1 MKIYLYFQ
9 RYELCKDL
17 EFRDDE
23 LKGLYAWTTDKEIRK
38 KFECT
43 RYMGAFKRKVIHE
56 EDLPDYNLFT
66 FQNRDLQLIEL
77 PVQTRK
83 DPHAVIIG
91 TYKEDNLITD
101 LIEVTSNYLDDIN
114 SEIMELV
121 NSGYLTPQGE
131 NDLKLLLNFKDNTY
145 GTDVDVFH
153 MFYQTFTRSFVS
165 PKIWQQLE
173 KIHYESEEI

>member
-9 RYELCKDL
+9 KYTICEELV
-17 EFRDDE
+17 FQDDE
-23 LKGLYAWTTDKEIRK
+23 LKGLYAWTTDKETSR

-56 EDLPDYNLFT
+56 EEFLDYKLFA

-83 DPHAVIIG
+83 DPNAVIVG

-101 LIEVTSNYLDDIN
+101 MIEASSNFLAGIN
-114 SEIMELV
+114 SGVLELV
-121 NSGYLTPQGE
+121 DSGYLTPQGE
-131 NDLKLLLNFKDNTY
+131 NDLKILLNFKDNTY

-153 MFYQTFTRSFVS
+153 LFYQTFTRSFVS

>member
-9 RYELCKDL
+9 KYTICEDL
-17 EFRDDE
+17 EFQDDE
-23 LKGLYAWTTDKEIRK
+23 LKGLYAWTTDKETSK

-56 EDLPDYNLFT
+56 EEFLDYKLFA

-83 DPHAVIIG
+83 DPNAVIVG

-101 LIEVTSNYLDDIN
+101 MIEASSNFLEEIN
-114 SEIMELV
+114 SEVLELV
-121 NSGYLTPQGE
+121 DSGYLTPQGE
-131 NDLKLLLNFKDNTY
+131 NDLKILINFKDNTY

-153 MFYQTFTRSFVS
+153 LFYQTFTRSFVS

>member
-9 RYELCKDL
+9 KYTICEDL
-17 EFRDDE
+17 EFQDDE
-23 LKGLYAWTTDKEIRK
+23 LKGLYAWTTDKETSK

-56 EDLPDYNLFT
+56 EEFLDYKLFA

-83 DPHAVIIG
+83 DPNAVIVG

-101 LIEVTSNYLDDIN
+101 MIEVSSNFLEEIN
-114 SEIMELV
+114 SEVLELV
-121 NSGYLTPQGE
+121 DSGYLTPQGE
-131 NDLKLLLNFKDNTY
+131 NDLKILINFKDNTY

-153 MFYQTFTRSFVS
+153 LFYQTFTRSFVS

>member
-9 RYELCKDL
+9 KYTICEDL
-17 EFRDDE
+17 VFQDDE
-23 LKGLYAWTTDKEIRK
+23 LKGLYAWTTDKETSK

-56 EDLPDYNLFT
+56 EEFLDYKLFA

-83 DPHAVIIG
+83 DPNAVIVG

-101 LIEVTSNYLDDIN
+101 MIEVSSNFLEEIN
-114 SEIMELV
+114 SEVLELV
-121 NSGYLTPQGE
+121 DSGYLTPQGE
-131 NDLKLLLNFKDNTY
+131 NDLKILINFKDNTY

-153 MFYQTFTRSFVS
+153 LFYQTFTRSFVS
-165 PKIWQQLE
+165 PKMWQQLE
-173 KIHYESEEI
+173 KIHYEREEI

>member
-9 RYELCKDL
+9 KYTICEDL
-17 EFRDDE
+17 VFQDDE
-23 LKGLYAWTTDKEIRK
+23 LKGLYAWTTDKETSR

-56 EDLPDYNLFT
+56 EEFLDYKLFA

-83 DPHAVIIG
+83 DPNAVIVG

-101 LIEVTSNYLDDIN
+101 MIEVSSNFLEEIN
-114 SEIMELV
+114 SEVLELV
-121 NSGYLTPQGE
+121 DSGYLTPQGE
-131 NDLKLLLNFKDNTY
+131 TDLKILLLY
-145 GTDVDVFH
+145 
-153 MFYQTFTRSFVS
+153 S
-165 PKIWQQLE
+165 QQPDHTCLFIGFIR
-173 KIHYESEEI
+173 KGNSQQRK

>member
-9 RYELCKDL
+9 KYTICEDL
-17 EFRDDE
+17 VFQDDE
-23 LKGLYAWTTDKEIRK
+23 LKGLYAWTTDKETSK

-56 EDLPDYNLFT
+56 EEFLDYKLFA

-83 DPHAVIIG
+83 DPNAAIVG

-101 LIEVTSNYLDDIN
+101 MIEVSSNFLEEIN
-114 SEIMELV
+114 SEVLELV
-121 NSGYLTPQGE
+121 DSGYLTPQGE
-131 NDLKLLLNFKDNTY
+131 NDLKILINFKDNTY

-173 KIHYESEEI
+173 KINYESEEI

>member
-9 RYELCKDL
+9 KYTICEDL
-17 EFRDDE
+17 VFQDDE
-23 LKGLYAWTTDKEIRK
+23 LKGLYAWTTDKETSR

-56 EDLPDYNLFT
+56 EDLPDYKLFA

-101 LIEVTSNYLDDIN
+101 LIEVTSNYLGDIN

-131 NDLKLLLNFKDNTY
+131 NDLKILINFKDNTY

-153 MFYQTFTRSFVS
+153 LFYQTFTRSFVS

>member
-9 RYELCKDL
+9 RYPICEDL
-17 EFRDDE
+17 EFRYDE
-23 LKGLYAWTTDKEIRK
+23 LEGLYAWTTDKEIRK

-56 EDLPDYNLFT
+56 EDLQDYKAFT
-66 FQNRDLQLIEL
+66 YNNRDLQLIEL

-83 DPHAVIIG
+83 DPNAVIVG
-91 TYKEDNLITD
+91 TYKEDNFITD
-101 LIEVTSNYLDDIN
+101 MIEVSSNFLEDIN
-114 SEIMELV
+114 ASVLELV

-131 NDLKLLLNFKDNTY
+131 NDLKLLINFKDNTY
-145 GTDVDVFH
+145 GTDIDVFH
-153 MFYQTFTRSFVS
+153 IFYQTFRRSFVS

>member
-9 RYELCKDL
+9 RYELCEDL

-83 DPHAVIIG
+83 DPSAVIIG

-131 NDLKLLLNFKDNTY
+131 NDLKLLLNFKDDTY

-153 MFYQTFTRSFVS
+153 MFYRTFTRSFVS

-173 KIHYESEEI
+173 KINYESEEI